1 MADYPIIADVSAYIV
16 RMLREKMCPEPIPSP
31 NNIEISSPASQ
42 DVDYI
47 VGLYLYDIRE
57 DVGISTPPF
66 MKRGKVQL
74 TRPPRPFALYYMVF
88 INGSSQMGLKDPD
101 IQKIIGKVAQ
111 IVSDHNSVE
120 PSRLQSWLQDT
131 EPPIVLSQA
140 KISLE
145 EKVRVWQA
153 INKPY
158 QISLFYK
165 AAPVFLS
172 SGEVIDT
179 PRVIDASISLQ
190 NAGDT
195 ESEETA
201 ERREP

>member
-16 RMLREKMCPEPIPSP
+16 RTLREKMCPEPIPSP
-31 NNIEISSPASQ
+31 NNIEISSPLSQ

-47 VGLYLYDIRE
+47 VGLYLYDIVE
-57 DVGISTPPF
+57 DVQVTTPRLVQ
-66 MKRGKVQL
+66 RGKAEL
-74 TRPPRPFALYYMVF
+74 SKPPRPYALHYMVF
-88 INGSSQMGLKDPD
+88 INGSSQMGLKAPD

-111 IVSDHNSVE
+111 IVNDNNSVRPDE
-120 PSRLQSWLQDT
+120 LQAWIKDQ

-165 AAPVFLS
+165 AAPVYLS
-172 SGEVIDT
+172 SGEILDT
-179 PRVIDASISLQ
+179 PRVTDASFGLHIA
-190 NAGDT
+190 N
-195 ESEETA
+195 EE
-201 ERREP
+201 ERGER

>member
-1 MADYPIIADVSAYIV
+1 MADYTIIADVSSYIV
-16 RMLREKMCPEPIPSP
+16 KTLREKMCPEPIPSP

-47 VGLYLYDIRE
+47 VGLYLYEVKEEGQVAQPALMTSGGVRLQK
-57 DVGISTPPF
+57 PPN
-66 MKRGKVQL
+66 
-74 TRPPRPFALYYMVF
+74 PYSLYYMVF
-88 INGSSQMGLKDPD
+88 INGSSQMGLKAPD
-101 IQKIIGKVAQ
+101 IQKIIGRIAQ
-111 IVSDHNSVE
+111 IVNDNSSVR
-120 PSRLQSWLQDT
+120 PNQLQPWLDAE

-153 INKPY
+153 ISKPY

-172 SGEVIDT
+172 SEVIVDT
-179 PRVIDASISLQ
+179 PRVIDATFGIKSM
-190 NAGDT
+190 N
-195 ESEETA
+195 EEG
-201 ERREP
+201 RS

>member
-1 MADYPIIADVSAYIV
+1 MADYPIISDVSNFICRV
-16 RMLREKMCPEPIPSP
+16 LREKMCPEPIPSP

-57 DVGISTPPF
+57 ESNVALPPA
-66 MKRGKVQL
+66 MKKGRVQL
-74 TRPPRPFALYYMVF
+74 QKAPRPYGLYYMLF
-88 INGSSQMGLKDPD
+88 INGGGQMGLKDPD
-101 IQKIIGKVAQ
+101 IQKIIGKAAQ
-111 IVSDHNSVE
+111 IVNDNASVL
-120 PSRLQSWLQDT
+120 PNQLQSWLDT
-131 EPPIVLSQA
+131 QEPPIVLSQA

-172 SGEVIDT
+172 SEIVIET
-179 PRVIDASISLQ
+179 PRVTDAQFGLHVTGERLQ
-190 NAGDT
+190 EGG
-195 ESEETA
+195 S
-201 ERREP
+201 